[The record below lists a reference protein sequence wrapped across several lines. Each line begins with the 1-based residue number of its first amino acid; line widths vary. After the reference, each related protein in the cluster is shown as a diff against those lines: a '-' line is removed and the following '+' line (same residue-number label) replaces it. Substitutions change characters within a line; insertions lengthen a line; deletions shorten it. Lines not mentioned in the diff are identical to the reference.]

1 MSEFDYLESLTLRK
15 NKELAG
21 YMMNTQKEIV
31 CMYYINEKKHKIE
44 LENNSISNNI
54 KKNTFFRNKF
64 N

>member
-31 CMYYINEKKHKIE
+31 CMYYINEKKTQNRVRKQ
-44 LENNSISNNI
+44 
-54 KKNTFFRNKF
+54 FYFQ
-64 N
+64 

>member
-31 CMYYINEKKHKIE
+31 CMYYINQKKSTK
-44 LENNSISNNI
+44 
-54 KKNTFFRNKF
+54 
-64 N
+64 